1 MRETSIWRDASPFHF
16 APDLPILTSKTPLTF
31 ETKDTHLPALSL
43 LRPAVFEAESGRAP
57 RQQPGRL
64 CLIYNQATYCPDAA
78 HDCTD
83 CPRSNPRPSLAVNLV
98 SKGLPRSTWEREDIA
113 QTMADREYHDD
124 GEGSLDPELLYSK
137 EYCIGTSAHNTAGL
151 AAGKHSS
158 LTAHADMQVEEALAR
173 STKAIKIIDI
183 ESAED
188 EVEDII
194 QEIAILS
201 ELQSPY
207 VTKYY
212 GSYAKGAE
220 LWIVMEFCSGGSC
233 ADLMKP
239 GLIGE
244 DYIAIIVR
252 ELLLGLDYLH
262 SDKKLHRDVKAANV
276 LLSSNGQV
284 KLADFGVSGQL
295 SATMTKKNTFVGT
308 PFWMAPEVIK
318 QSGYDH
324 KADIWSLGITA
335 LELANGEP
343 PYADIHPMKVLF
355 LIPKNPPPRLEGN
368 FTKAFKDFIEVCL
381 QRDPRER
388 PTARDLLKHP
398 FVRRAKKTTYLTE
411 LIERHSRWCAAH
423 RGGEDEEAYDD
434 EQHLAGEREPV
445 NEDMWD
451 FGTVRLVGDRGN
463 LVHRPGLNAM
473 DESATNARSG
483 EAAAAARRDPSATS
497 PTKTAAFERDRDTLK
512 ASNAAGTSRQTS
524 PQRKPVPGMAAAQS
538 PAKVPLPS
546 SPARNHGTAA
556 AAAAAARDPE
566 TPRPPPQFHRLV
578 PESPAG
584 QSSPDYDRV
593 LQEQLQRDMG
603 HLNLAPAIQ
612 SSPQQQQQQQQH
624 QLVSKSSRQSMQG
637 SQQQQR
643 STSRTGAM
651 KLPEIPPYR
660 GPQPSQQQQ
669 QPLQKLSSQQV
680 PSLQP
685 QSRQPLQQQQQQRPV
700 PTQQQLSNQN
710 INPLTSKEVPRGP
723 LPAAAPPLSSASSS
737 SSHAGTPELGSTA
750 TAAAAASTPPLSF
763 PSPAPANPNGELDA
777 LNDVIFPALEEALK
791 RRQIRLGGGGG
802 GGTEEQQGPAPAP
815 TPRQQRAEAAHEKI
829 RRLVYKLAHVCKEI
843 DHYDKAEPV
852 GMGKDVGTFL
862 EGLLEEI
869 LVRVEPLDED
879 EV

>member
-1 MRETSIWRDASPFHF
+1 MASRDDS
-16 APDLPILTSKTPLTF
+16 
-31 ETKDTHLPALSL
+31 
-43 LRPAVFEAESGRAP
+43 
-57 RQQPGRL
+57 
-64 CLIYNQATYCPDAA
+64 Y
-78 HDCTD
+78 
-83 CPRSNPRPSLAVNLV
+83 
-98 SKGLPRSTWEREDIA
+98 ERG
-113 QTMADREYHDD
+113 M
-124 GEGSLDPELLYSK
+124 GSADPEQLYMK
-137 EYCIGTSAHNTAGL
+137 EFCIGGGSF
-151 AAGKHSS
+151 GKVYKGVDKR
-158 LTAHADMQVEEALAR
+158 TGQAV
-173 STKAIKIIDI
+173 AIKIIDI

-262 SDKKLHRDVKAANV
+262 ADKKLHRDIKAANV
-276 LLSSNGQV
+276 LLSANGQV

-381 QRDPRER
+381 RRDPKER
-388 PTARDLLKHP
+388 PTARDLLRHP
-398 FVRRAKKTTYLTE
+398 FIRRAKKTSYLTE
-411 LIERHSRWCAAH
+411 LIERHSRWAATH
-423 RGGEDEEAYDD
+423 KGSGDDEDEGYSD
-434 EQHLAGEREPV
+434 EDASHGTAAANREPV

-451 FGTVRLVGDRGN
+451 FGTVRLVGNNAAPPYSGY
-463 LVHRPGLNAM
+463 RPGLNAM
-473 DESATNARSG
+473 DEAATNARSSRSSESSDDYG
-483 EAAAAARRDPSATS
+483 ETRRETSRS
-497 PTKTAAFERDRDTLK
+497 PTKASFDRERDTLK
-512 ASNAAGTSRQTS
+512 ATASASTSSGTARQVS
-524 PQRKPVPGMAAAQS
+524 PQRKPVANMVNIP
-538 PAKVPLPS
+538 PPPS
-546 SPARNHGTAA
+546 SGSGPLSQPSIQSLQLQAQQQQRQLQQQQQSVQQQLQQQQYQQYQQPLQP
-556 AAAAAARDPE
+556 PE
-566 TPRPPPQFHRLV
+566 TPRANGGLHPMMENL
-578 PESPAG
+578 SPT
-584 QSSPDYDRV
+584 QPSPDYDRV
-593 LQEQLQRDMG
+593 LSDQLQRDMG
-603 HLNLAPAIQ
+603 GMNLASAISSPSLQ
-612 SSPQQQQQQQQH
+612 SSPSQQSH
-624 QLVSKSSRQSMQG
+624 GLISKSSQQAINNVSASSWPQSRVGPMQ
-637 SQQQQR
+637 
-643 STSRTGAM
+643 
-651 KLPEIPPYR
+651 LPEIPPFR
-660 GPQPSQQQQ
+660 GGPQAQQTHQKIQPPPGLLIPQQ
-669 QPLQKLSSQQV
+669 QPLQSQPLYSTQQHQQ
-680 PSLQP
+680 PLYTQHQP
-685 QSRQPLQQQQQQRPV
+685 QPQLRTTVPV
-700 PTQQQLSNQN
+700 QN
-710 INPLTSKEVPRGP
+710 TTHLDP
-723 LPAAAPPLSSASSS
+723 ASSS
-737 SSHAGTPELGSTA
+737 TPV
-750 TAAAAASTPPLSF
+750 SF

-791 RRQIRLGGGGG
+791 RRQIRVQRL
-802 GGTEEQQGPAPAP
+802 Q
-815 TPRQQRAEAAHEKI
+815 QQRTPEAANADVAHDKI
-829 RRLVYKLAHVCKEI
+829 RKLVYKLAHVCKEI
-843 DHYDKAEPV
+843 DQVDKAAPV

-869 LVRVEPLDED
+869 LVRVEPLDE